1 MKWHERK
8 ESIIKNN
15 QRGQMASQRKKIQE
29 TNCTVIALEKKYKEY
44 NEFKKTRLQS

>member
-15 QRGQMASQRKKIQE
+15 QRGQMASQRKQIRE
-29 TNCTVIALEKKYKEY
+29 TNCTAIALEKNIRNTMNLRK
-44 NEFKKTRLQS
+44 